1 MEQVYLFLE
10 ELYIFLDSYPWI
22 SIVFFAILQL
32 WAFIPTLRKLDK
44 FKRFFSSSENWNI
57 EEKECSHAI
66 LVENSSEDFT
76 ELVSEIN
83 EYLDKNE
90 GTTDFGIIKDKVE
103 NRLEALYEDATSK
116 VSFPTYLGLMGT
128 FFGVWIGLQSFKIG
142 VKKAGVSDEIVAALI
157 GGIIVSMVTSLI
169 GLVLMMWGNAKAGD
183 VLKKVDNDKNNF
195 FDFIQV
201 RLMPV
206 LGTSMVSALNKLH
219 RTINTFEPAFK
230 GIIGEFK
237 DAFSECTETLRGTF
251 GEKVQLLT
259 SAVETMGKNMSLINE
274 NVKLQEQLLRTMQ
287 QRETLKTLENFVAAA
302 DKFDAITTS
311 IAKLSEVKDNLA
323 DSSVKLVEAQT
334 KFIGQMSIPERV
346 FEKINAIL
354 NRIVTFEES
363 LNALGESISQTQL
376 LGNSQM
382 NLIQEQITAIQKKTD
397 LAVSYQELADDE
409 LKAVYEAQKKA
420 IKQLNE
426 KYCAAIDAHGDDFA
440 LAMNDFK
447 QAYEMIVKEC
457 MSAVEA
463 KRDEYIAEIKK
474 SLDLEAKNKHLAHLA
489 QMPELLALLSNIQ
502 SSVKVQPEVVSKIT
516 TVSSQIN
523 GIKSTLDSMEKKIG
537 TTRATSQNRQEGP
550 KEPVKKRRWPF
561 SMFSRMK

>member
-1 MEQVYLFLE
+1 MEQVYLFL
-10 ELYIFLDSYPWI
+10 DSNPWI
-22 SIVFFAILQL
+22 SILFFAALQL

-44 FKRFFSSSENWNI
+44 FKGFFSNSENWKV
-57 EEKECSHAI
+57 EEKESGYAI
-66 LVENSSEDFT
+66 HVENSSNDLT
-76 ELVSEIN
+76 ELVGEIN
-83 EYLDKNE
+83 EYLEKNE

-103 NRLEALYEDATSK
+103 NRLEALHEDATSK
-116 VSFPTYLGLMGT
+116 ISFPTYLGLMGT

-142 VKKAGVSDEIVAALI
+142 VDKAGVSDEIVSALI
-157 GGIIVSMVTSLI
+157 GGVIVSMVTSLI
-169 GLVLMMWGNAKAGD
+169 GLILMMWGNAKAGD
-183 VLKKVDNDKNNF
+183 VLKKVEGDKNKF

-230 GIIGEFK
+230 GVIGEFK

-259 SAVETMGKNMSLINE
+259 SAVETMGENMSLINE

-287 QRETLKTLENFVAAA
+287 QRETLKTLESFVAAA
-302 DKFDAITTS
+302 DKFDAVTTS
-311 IAKLSEVKDNLA
+311 IAKLSEVKEGLA

-334 KFIGQMSIPERV
+334 KFIGQMSVPERV

-382 NLIQEQITAIQKKTD
+382 NLIKEQITAIQKKTD

-426 KYCAAIDAHGDDFA
+426 KYCAAIDTHGDDFA

-447 QAYEMIVKEC
+447 QAYEKIVKEC
-457 MSAVEA
+457 MAAVEA
-463 KRDEYIAEIKK
+463 KRDEYIAEIRK
-474 SLDLEAKNKHLAHLA
+474 SLDLEAKNQHLA
-489 QMPELLALLSNIQ
+489 QLAKIPELLELLSNIQ
-502 SSVKVQPEVVSKIT
+502 TSVKVQPEVSSKIT
-516 TVSSQIN
+516 TVSHQID
-523 GIKSTLDSMEKKIG
+523 GVKSTLDSMEKKIG
-537 TTRATSQNRQEGP
+537 TSRTTSTNRSEQT
-550 KEPVKKRRWPF
+550 KEQPKKRRWPF
-561 SMFSRMK
+561 SMFSRKK

>member
-1 MEQVYLFLE
+1 MEQVYLFL
-10 ELYIFLDSYPWI
+10 DSNPWI
-22 SIVFFAILQL
+22 SILFFAALQLL

-44 FKRFFSSSENWNI
+44 FKGFFSNSENWKV
-57 EEKECSHAI
+57 EEKESGYAI
-66 LVENSSEDFT
+66 HVENSSEDLT
-76 ELVSEIN
+76 ELVGEIN
-83 EYLDKNE
+83 EYLEKNE

-103 NRLEALYEDATSK
+103 NRLEALHEDATSK
-116 VSFPTYLGLMGT
+116 ISFPTYLGLMGT

-142 VKKAGVSDEIVAALI
+142 VDKAGVSDEIVSALI
-157 GGIIVSMVTSLI
+157 GGVIVSMVTSLI

-183 VLKKVDNDKNNF
+183 VLKKVEGDKNKF

-230 GIIGEFK
+230 GVIGEFK

-287 QRETLKTLENFVAAA
+287 QRETLKTLESFVVAA
-302 DKFDAITTS
+302 DKFDAVTTS
-311 IAKLSEVKDNLA
+311 IAKLSEVKEDLA

-334 KFIGQMSIPERV
+334 KFIGQMSVPERV

-363 LNALGESISQTQL
+363 LNALGESIAQTQL

-426 KYCAAIDAHGDDFA
+426 KYCAAIDTHGDDFA

-447 QAYEMIVKEC
+447 QAYEKIVKEC
-457 MSAVEA
+457 MDAVEA
-463 KRDEYIAEIKK
+463 KRDEYIAEIRK
-474 SLDLEAKNKHLAHLA
+474 SLDLEAKNQHLA
-489 QMPELLALLSNIQ
+489 QLDKMPELLTILSNIQ
-502 SSVKVQPEVVSKIT
+502 TSAKVQPEVSSKIT
-516 TVSSQIN
+516 TVSHQID
-523 GIKSTLDSMEKKIG
+523 GVKSTLDSMEKKIG
-537 TTRATSQNRQEGP
+537 TTRSTSQNRPAGT
-550 KEPVKKRRWPF
+550 KEPTKKRRWPF
-561 SMFSRMK
+561 SMISRKK

>member
-1 MEQVYLFLE
+1 MEQVYLFL
-10 ELYIFLDSYPWI
+10 DSNPWI
-22 SIVFFAILQL
+22 SILFFAALQL

-44 FKRFFSSSENWNI
+44 FKGFFSNSEDWKV
-57 EEKECSHAI
+57 EEKESGYAI
-66 LVENSSEDFT
+66 HVENSSEDLT
-76 ELVSEIN
+76 ELVGEIN
-83 EYLDKNE
+83 EYLEKNE

-103 NRLEALYEDATSK
+103 NRLEALHEDATSK
-116 VSFPTYLGLMGT
+116 ISFPTYLGLMGT

-142 VKKAGVSDEIVAALI
+142 VDKAGVSDEIVSALI
-157 GGIIVSMVTSLI
+157 GGVIVSMVTSLI

-183 VLKKVDNDKNNF
+183 VLKKVEGDKNKF

-230 GIIGEFK
+230 GVIGEFK

-274 NVKLQEQLLRTMQ
+274 NVKMQEQLLKTMQ
-287 QRETLKTLENFVAAA
+287 QRETLKTLESFVVAA
-302 DKFDAITTS
+302 DKFDAVTTS
-311 IAKLSEVKDNLA
+311 IAKLSEVKEELA

-334 KFIGQMSIPERV
+334 KFIGQMSVPERV

-397 LAVSYQELADDE
+397 LAISYQELADDE
-409 LKAVYEAQKKA
+409 LKAVYETQKNA

-426 KYCAAIDAHGDDFA
+426 KYCAAIDTHGDDFA
-440 LAMNDFK
+440 LAMNEFK
-447 QAYEMIVKEC
+447 QAYEKIVKEC
-457 MSAVEA
+457 MDAVEA
-463 KRDEYIAEIKK
+463 KRDEYIAEIRK
-474 SLDLEAKNKHLAHLA
+474 SLDLEAKNQHLA
-489 QMPELLALLSNIQ
+489 QLAKMPELLALLSNIQ
-502 SSVKVQPEVVSKIT
+502 SSVKVQPEVSSKIT
-516 TVSSQIN
+516 TVSNQID
-523 GIKSTLDSMEKKIG
+523 GVKSTLDAMEKKIG
-537 TTRATSQNRQEGP
+537 TTRAASQSRPAEP
-550 KEPVKKRRWPF
+550 KDTTQKKPWLKRL
-561 SMFSRMK
+561 FSRKK

>member
-1 MEQVYLFLE
+1 MEQVYLFL
-10 ELYIFLDSYPWI
+10 DSNPWI
-22 SIVFFAILQL
+22 SILFFAALQL

-44 FKRFFSSSENWNI
+44 FKGFFSNSENWKV
-57 EEKECSHAI
+57 EEKESGYAI
-66 LVENSSEDFT
+66 HVENSSEDLT
-76 ELVSEIN
+76 ELVGEIN
-83 EYLDKNE
+83 EYLEKNE

-103 NRLEALYEDATSK
+103 NRLEALHEDATSK
-116 VSFPTYLGLMGT
+116 ISFPTYLGLMGT

-142 VKKAGVSDEIVAALI
+142 VDKAGVSDEIVSALI
-157 GGIIVSMVTSLI
+157 GGVIVSMVTSLI

-183 VLKKVDNDKNNF
+183 VLKKVEGDKNKF

-230 GIIGEFK
+230 GVIGEFK

-274 NVKLQEQLLRTMQ
+274 NVKIQEQLLKTMQ
-287 QRETLKTLENFVAAA
+287 QRETLKTLESFVVAA
-302 DKFDAITTS
+302 DKFDAVTTS
-311 IAKLSEVKDNLA
+311 IAKLAEVKEELA

-334 KFIGQMSIPERV
+334 KFIGQMSVPERV

-397 LAVSYQELADDE
+397 LAISYQELADDE
-409 LKAVYEAQKKA
+409 LKAVYETQKNA

-426 KYCAAIDAHGDDFA
+426 KYCAAIDTHGDDFA
-440 LAMNDFK
+440 LAMNEFK
-447 QAYEMIVKEC
+447 QAYEKIVKEC
-457 MSAVEA
+457 MDAVEA
-463 KRDEYIAEIKK
+463 KRDEYIAEIRK
-474 SLDLEAKNKHLAHLA
+474 SLDLEAKNQHLA
-489 QMPELLALLSNIQ
+489 QLAKMPELLALLSNIQ
-502 SSVKVQPEVVSKIT
+502 SSVKVQPEVSSKIT
-516 TVSSQIN
+516 TVSNQID
-523 GIKSTLDSMEKKIG
+523 GVKSTLDAMEKKIG
-537 TTRATSQNRQEGP
+537 TTRAASQSRPAEP
-550 KEPVKKRRWPF
+550 KDTTQKKPWLKRL
-561 SMFSRMK
+561 FSRKK

>member
-1 MEQVYLFLE
+1 MEQVYLFL
-10 ELYIFLDSYPWI
+10 DSNPWI
-22 SIVFFAILQL
+22 SILFFAALQL

-44 FKRFFSSSENWNI
+44 FKGFFSNSENWKV
-57 EEKECSHAI
+57 EEKESGYAI
-66 LVENSSEDFT
+66 HVENSSEDLT
-76 ELVSEIN
+76 ELVGEIN
-83 EYLDKNE
+83 EYLEKNE

-103 NRLEALYEDATSK
+103 NRLESLHEDATSK
-116 VSFPTYLGLMGT
+116 ISFPTYLGLMGT

-142 VKKAGVSDEIVAALI
+142 VDKAGVSDEIVSALI
-157 GGIIVSMVTSLI
+157 GGVIVSMVTSLI

-183 VLKKVDNDKNNF
+183 VLKKVEGDKNKF

-230 GIIGEFK
+230 GVIGEFK

-274 NVKLQEQLLRTMQ
+274 NVKMQEQLLKTMQ
-287 QRETLKTLENFVAAA
+287 QRETLKTLESFVVAA
-302 DKFDAITTS
+302 DKFDAVTTS
-311 IAKLSEVKDNLA
+311 IAKLSEVKEELA

-334 KFIGQMSIPERV
+334 KFIGQMSVPERV

-397 LAVSYQELADDE
+397 LAISYQELADDE
-409 LKAVYEAQKKA
+409 LKAVYETQKNA

-426 KYCAAIDAHGDDFA
+426 KYCAAIDTHGDDFA
-440 LAMNDFK
+440 LAMNEFK
-447 QAYEMIVKEC
+447 QAYEKIVKEC
-457 MSAVEA
+457 MDAVEA
-463 KRDEYIAEIKK
+463 KRDEYIAEIRK
-474 SLDLEAKNKHLAHLA
+474 SLDLEAKNQHLA
-489 QMPELLALLSNIQ
+489 QLAKMPELLALLSNIQ
-502 SSVKVQPEVVSKIT
+502 SSVKVQPEVSSKIT
-516 TVSSQIN
+516 TVSNQID
-523 GIKSTLDSMEKKIG
+523 GVKSTLDAMEKKIG
-537 TTRATSQNRQEGP
+537 TTRAASQSRPAEP
-550 KEPVKKRRWPF
+550 KDTTQKKPWLKRL
-561 SMFSRMK
+561 FSRKK

>member
-1 MEQVYLFLE
+1 MEQIYLFL
-10 ELYIFLDSYPWI
+10 DSNPWI

-44 FKRFFSSSENWNI
+44 FKGFFSNSENWKV
-57 EEKECSHAI
+57 EEKESGYAI
-66 LVENSSEDFT
+66 HVENSSDDLT
-76 ELVSEIN
+76 ELVGEIN
-83 EYLDKNE
+83 EYLEKNE

-103 NRLEALYEDATSK
+103 NRLEALHEDATSK
-116 VSFPTYLGLMGT
+116 ISFPTYLGLMGT

-142 VKKAGVSDEIVAALI
+142 VDKAGVSDEIVSALI
-157 GGIIVSMVTSLI
+157 GGVIVSMVTSLI

-183 VLKKVDNDKNNF
+183 VLKKVEGDKNKF

-230 GIIGEFK
+230 GVIGEFK

-302 DKFDAITTS
+302 DKFDAVTTS
-311 IAKLSEVKDNLA
+311 IAKLSEVKENLA

-334 KFIGQMSIPERV
+334 KFIGQMSVPERV

-354 NRIVTFEES
+354 NRIITFEES

-447 QAYEMIVKEC
+447 QAYEKIVKEC
-457 MSAVEA
+457 MDAVEA
-463 KRDEYIAEIKK
+463 KRDEYIAEIRR
-474 SLDLEAKNKHLAHLA
+474 SLDLEAKNQHLA
-489 QMPELLALLSNIQ
+489 QLAKIPELLELLSGIQ
-502 SSVKVQPEVVSKIT
+502 SSVKVQPEVSSKIT
-516 TVSSQIN
+516 TVSSQID
-523 GIKSTLDSMEKKIG
+523 GVKSTLDSMEKKIG
-537 TTRATSQNRQEGP
+537 TTRSASINKIDGP
-550 KEPVKKRRWPF
+550 KGQTKKRRWPF
-561 SMFSRMK
+561 SMFSRKK

>member
-1 MEQVYLFLE
+1 MEQVYLFL
-10 ELYIFLDSYPWI
+10 DSNPWI
-22 SIVFFAILQL
+22 SILFFAALQL

-44 FKRFFSSSENWNI
+44 FKGFFSNSENWKV
-57 EEKECSHAI
+57 EEKESSYAI
-66 LVENSSEDFT
+66 HVENSSEDLT
-76 ELVSEIN
+76 ELVGEIN
-83 EYLDKNE
+83 EYLEKNE

-103 NRLEALYEDATSK
+103 NRLEALHEDATSK
-116 VSFPTYLGLMGT
+116 ISFPTYLGLMGT

-142 VKKAGVSDEIVAALI
+142 VDKAGVSDEIVSALI
-157 GGIIVSMVTSLI
+157 GGVIVSMVTSLI

-183 VLKKVDNDKNNF
+183 VLKKVEGDKNKF

-230 GIIGEFK
+230 GVIGEFK

-274 NVKLQEQLLRTMQ
+274 NVKMQEQLLKTMQ
-287 QRETLKTLENFVAAA
+287 QRETLKTLESFVVAA
-302 DKFDAITTS
+302 DKFDAVTTS
-311 IAKLSEVKDNLA
+311 IAKLSEVKEELA

-334 KFIGQMSIPERV
+334 KFIGQMSVPERV

-397 LAVSYQELADDE
+397 LAISYQELADDE
-409 LKAVYEAQKKA
+409 LKAVYETQKNA

-426 KYCAAIDAHGDDFA
+426 KYCAAIDTHGDDFA
-440 LAMNDFK
+440 LAMNEFK
-447 QAYEMIVKEC
+447 QAYEKIVKEC
-457 MSAVEA
+457 MDAVEA
-463 KRDEYIAEIKK
+463 KRDEYIAEIRK
-474 SLDLEAKNKHLAHLA
+474 SLDLEAKNQHLA
-489 QMPELLALLSNIQ
+489 QLAKMPELLALLSNIQ
-502 SSVKVQPEVVSKIT
+502 SSVKVQPEVSSKIT
-516 TVSSQIN
+516 TVSNQID
-523 GIKSTLDSMEKKIG
+523 GVKSTLDAMEKKIG
-537 TTRATSQNRQEGP
+537 TTRAASQSRPAEP
-550 KEPVKKRRWPF
+550 KDTTQKKPWLKRL
-561 SMFSRMK
+561 FSRKK

>member
-1 MEQVYLFLE
+1 MEQVYLFL
-10 ELYIFLDSYPWI
+10 DSNPWI
-22 SIVFFAILQL
+22 SIVFFAALQL

-44 FKRFFSSSENWNI
+44 FKGFFSNSENWKV
-57 EEKECSHAI
+57 EEKESGYAI
-66 LVENSSEDFT
+66 HVENSSNDLT
-76 ELVSEIN
+76 ELVGEIN
-83 EYLDKNE
+83 EYLEKNE

-103 NRLEALYEDATSK
+103 NRLEALHEDATSK
-116 VSFPTYLGLMGT
+116 ISFPTYLGLMGT

-142 VKKAGVSDEIVAALI
+142 VDKAGVSDEIVSALI
-157 GGIIVSMVTSLI
+157 GGVIVSMVTSLI
-169 GLVLMMWGNAKAGD
+169 GLILMMWGNAKAGD
-183 VLKKVDNDKNNF
+183 VLKKVEGDKNKF

-230 GIIGEFK
+230 GVIGEFK

-259 SAVETMGKNMSLINE
+259 SAVETMGENMSLINE

-287 QRETLKTLENFVAAA
+287 QRETLKTLESFVAAA
-302 DKFDAITTS
+302 DKFDAVTTS
-311 IAKLSEVKDNLA
+311 IAKLSEVKEGLA

-334 KFIGQMSIPERV
+334 KFIGQMSVPERV

-382 NLIQEQITAIQKKTD
+382 NLIKEQITAIQKKTD

-426 KYCAAIDAHGDDFA
+426 KYCAAIDTHGDDFA

-447 QAYEMIVKEC
+447 QAYEKIVKEC
-457 MSAVEA
+457 MAAVEA
-463 KRDEYIAEIKK
+463 KRDEYIAEIRK
-474 SLDLEAKNKHLAHLA
+474 SLDLEAKNQHLA
-489 QMPELLALLSNIQ
+489 QLAKIPELLELLSNIQ
-502 SSVKVQPEVVSKIT
+502 TSVKVQPEVSSKIT
-516 TVSSQIN
+516 TVSHQID
-523 GIKSTLDSMEKKIG
+523 GVKSTLDSMEKKIG
-537 TTRATSQNRQEGP
+537 TSRTTSTNRSEQT
-550 KEPVKKRRWPF
+550 KEQPKKRRWPF
-561 SMFSRMK
+561 SMFSRKK

>member
-1 MEQVYLFLE
+1 MEKVYL
-10 ELYIFLDSYPWI
+10 FLDSYPWI
-22 SIVFFAILQL
+22 SIIFFAILQL

-44 FKRFFSSSENWNI
+44 FKGFFSNSENWNV
-57 EEKECSHAI
+57 EEKESGYAI
-66 LVENSSEDFT
+66 HVENSSEDLT
-76 ELVSEIN
+76 ELVGEIN
-83 EYLDKNE
+83 EYLEKNE

-103 NRLEALYEDATSK
+103 NRLEALHEDAVSK

-128 FFGVWIGLQSFKIG
+128 FFGVWIGLQGFKIG
-142 VKKAGVSDEIVAALI
+142 VDKAGVSDEIVSALI
-157 GGIIVSMVTSLI
+157 GGVIVSMVTSLI

-183 VLKKVDNDKNNF
+183 VLKKVEGDKNKF

-230 GIIGEFK
+230 GVIGEFK

-274 NVKLQEQLLRTMQ
+274 NVKMQEQLLKTMQ
-287 QRETLKTLENFVAAA
+287 QRETLKTLESFVVAA
-302 DKFDAITTS
+302 DKFDAVTTS
-311 IAKLSEVKDNLA
+311 IAKLSEVKEDLA

-334 KFIGQMSIPERV
+334 KFIGQMSVPERV

-397 LAVSYQELADDE
+397 LAISYQELADDE
-409 LKAVYEAQKKA
+409 LKAVYETQKNA

-426 KYCAAIDAHGDDFA
+426 KYCAAIDTHGDDFA
-440 LAMNDFK
+440 LAMNEFK
-447 QAYEMIVKEC
+447 QAYEKIVKEC
-457 MSAVEA
+457 MDAVEA
-463 KRDEYIAEIKK
+463 KRDEYIAEIRK
-474 SLDLEAKNKHLAHLA
+474 SLDLEAKNQHLA
-489 QMPELLALLSNIQ
+489 QLAKMPELLALLANIQ
-502 SSVKVQPEVVSKIT
+502 SSVKVQPEVSSKIS
-516 TVSSQIN
+516 TVSNQID
-523 GIKSTLDSMEKKIG
+523 GVKTTLDSMEKKIG
-537 TTRATSQNRQEGP
+537 TTRAASQSRSAETKDTPQ
-550 KEPVKKRRWPF
+550 KKPWFKRL
-561 SMFSRMK
+561 FSRKK

>member
-1 MEQVYLFLE
+1 MEQVYLFL
-10 ELYIFLDSYPWI
+10 DSNPWI
-22 SIVFFAILQL
+22 SIIFFAALQL
-32 WAFIPTLRKLDK
+32 WAFIPTLRKLNK
-44 FKRFFSSSENWNI
+44 FKDFFSNSENWNV
-57 EEKECSHAI
+57 EEKESGYAI
-66 LVENSSEDFT
+66 HVENSSEDLT
-76 ELVSEIN
+76 ELVGEIN
-83 EYLDKNE
+83 EYLEKNE

-103 NRLEALYEDATSK
+103 NRLEALHEDAVSK

-142 VKKAGVSDEIVAALI
+142 VDKAGVSDEIVSALI
-157 GGIIVSMVTSLI
+157 GGVIVSMVTSLI

-183 VLKKVDNDKNNF
+183 VLKKVEGDKNKF

-230 GIIGEFK
+230 GVIGEFK

-274 NVKLQEQLLRTMQ
+274 NVKMQEQLLKTMQ
-287 QRETLKTLENFVAAA
+287 QRETLKTLESFVVAA
-302 DKFDAITTS
+302 DKFDAVTTS
-311 IAKLSEVKDNLA
+311 IAKLAEVKEELA

-334 KFIGQMSIPERV
+334 KFIGQMSVPERV

-397 LAVSYQELADDE
+397 LAISYQELADDE
-409 LKAVYEAQKKA
+409 LKAVYETQKNA

-426 KYCAAIDAHGDDFA
+426 KYCAAIDTHGDDFA
-440 LAMNDFK
+440 LAMNEFK
-447 QAYEMIVKEC
+447 QAYEKIVKEC
-457 MSAVEA
+457 MDAVEA
-463 KRDEYIAEIKK
+463 KRDEYIAEIRK
-474 SLDLEAKNKHLAHLA
+474 SLDLEAKNQHLA
-489 QMPELLALLSNIQ
+489 QLAKMPELLALLSNIQ
-502 SSVKVQPEVVSKIT
+502 SSVKVQPEVSSKIT
-516 TVSSQIN
+516 TVSNQID
-523 GIKSTLDSMEKKIG
+523 GVKSTLDAMEKKIG
-537 TTRATSQNRQEGP
+537 TTRAASQSRPAEP
-550 KEPVKKRRWPF
+550 KDTTQKKPWLKRL
-561 SMFSRMK
+561 FSRKK

>member
-1 MEQVYLFLE
+1 MEKVYL
-10 ELYIFLDSYPWI
+10 FLDSYPWI
-22 SIVFFAILQL
+22 SIIFFAILQL

-44 FKRFFSSSENWNI
+44 FKSFFSDSENWNV
-57 EEKECSHAI
+57 EEKENSYAI
-66 LVENSSEDFT
+66 HVESSSEDLT

-103 NRLEALYEDATSK
+103 NRLEALHEDATSK
-116 VSFPTYLGLMGT
+116 ISFPTYLGLMGT

-142 VKKAGVSDEIVAALI
+142 VDKAGVSDEIVSALI
-157 GGIIVSMVTSLI
+157 GGVIVSMVTSLF

-183 VLKKVDNDKNNF
+183 VLKKVESDKNKF

-201 RLMPV
+201 KLMPV

-230 GIIGEFK
+230 GVIGEFK
-237 DAFSECTETLRGTF
+237 GAFSECTETLRGSF

-274 NVKLQEQLLRTMQ
+274 NVKLQEQLLKTMQ
-287 QRETLKTLENFVAAA
+287 QRETLKTLENFVIAA
-302 DKFDAITTS
+302 DKFDAVTTS
-311 IAKLSEVKDNLA
+311 IAKLSEVKEDLA

-334 KFIGQMSIPERV
+334 KFIGQMSVPERV

-409 LKAVYEAQKKA
+409 LKAVYETQKNA

-426 KYCAAIDAHGDDFA
+426 KYCAAIDTHGDDFA

-447 QAYEMIVKEC
+447 QAYEKIVKEC
-457 MSAVEA
+457 MDAVEA
-463 KRDEYIAEIKK
+463 KRDEYIAEIRK
-474 SLDLEAKNKHLAHLA
+474 SLDLEARNQHLA
-489 QMPELLALLSNIQ
+489 QLAKMPELLALLSNIQ
-502 SSVKVQPEVVSKIT
+502 SSVKVQPEVSSKIT
-516 TVSSQIN
+516 TVSNQID
-523 GIKSTLDSMEKKIG
+523 GVKTTLDSMEKKIG
-537 TTRATSQNRQEGP
+537 TTRAASQSRSAETKDTPQ
-550 KEPVKKRRWPF
+550 KKPWFKRL
-561 SMFSRMK
+561 FSRKK

>member
-1 MEQVYLFLE
+1 
-10 ELYIFLDSYPWI
+10 
-22 SIVFFAILQL
+22 
-32 WAFIPTLRKLDK
+32 
-44 FKRFFSSSENWNI
+44 
-57 EEKECSHAI
+57 
-66 LVENSSEDFT
+66 
-76 ELVSEIN
+76 
-83 EYLDKNE
+83 
-90 GTTDFGIIKDKVE
+90 
-103 NRLEALYEDATSK
+103 
-116 VSFPTYLGLMGT
+116 
-128 FFGVWIGLQSFKIG
+128 
-142 VKKAGVSDEIVAALI
+142 
-157 GGIIVSMVTSLI
+157 MVTSLV

-183 VLKKVDNDKNNF
+183 VLKIVENDKNKF

-230 GIIGEFK
+230 GVIGEFK

-287 QRETLKTLENFVAAA
+287 QRETLKTLESFVVAA
-302 DKFDAITTS
+302 DKFDAVTTS
-311 IAKLSEVKDNLA
+311 IAKLSEVKEDIE
-323 DSSVKLVEAQT
+323 DSSAKLVEAQT
-334 KFIGQMSIPERV
+334 KFIAQMSVPERV

-363 LNALGESISQTQL
+363 LNALGESISKTQL

-382 NLIQEQITAIQKKTD
+382 NLIMEQITAIQKKTD

-426 KYCAAIDAHGDDFA
+426 KYCAAIDAHGNDFV

-447 QAYEMIVKEC
+447 QVYETIVKEC

-463 KRDEYIAEIKK
+463 KRDEYIAEIRK
-474 SLDLEAKNKHLAHLA
+474 SLDLEDKNQHLA
-489 QMPELLALLSNIQ
+489 QLAKIPELLALLSSIQ
-502 SSVKVQPEVVSKIT
+502 SSVKVQPDVASKIT
-516 TVSSQIN
+516 TVSSQIE
-523 GIKSTLDSMEKKIG
+523 GVKSTLDSMEKKIG
-537 TTRATSQNRQEGP
+537 TTRTVLQDRQERP

-561 SMFSRMK
+561 SMFSRKK

>member
-1 MEQVYLFLE
+1 MEQVYLFL
-10 ELYIFLDSYPWI
+10 DSNPWI
-22 SIVFFAILQL
+22 SILFFAALQL

-44 FKRFFSSSENWNI
+44 FKGFFSNSENWNV
-57 EEKECSHAI
+57 EEKESGYAI
-66 LVENSSEDFT
+66 HIENSSEDLT
-76 ELVSEIN
+76 ELVGEIN
-83 EYLDKNE
+83 EYLEKNE

-103 NRLEALYEDATSK
+103 NRLEALHEDATSK
-116 VSFPTYLGLMGT
+116 ISFPTYLGLMGT

-142 VKKAGVSDEIVAALI
+142 VDKAGVSDEIVSALI
-157 GGIIVSMVTSLI
+157 GGVIVSMVTSLI

-183 VLKKVDNDKNNF
+183 VLKKVEGDKNKF

-230 GIIGEFK
+230 GVIGEFK

-274 NVKLQEQLLRTMQ
+274 NVKMQEQLLKTMQ
-287 QRETLKTLENFVAAA
+287 QRETLKTLESFVVAA
-302 DKFDAITTS
+302 DKFDAVTTS
-311 IAKLSEVKDNLA
+311 IAKLSEVKEELA

-334 KFIGQMSIPERV
+334 KFIGQMSVPERV

-397 LAVSYQELADDE
+397 LAISYQELADDE
-409 LKAVYEAQKKA
+409 LKAVYETQKNA

-426 KYCAAIDAHGDDFA
+426 KYCAAIDTHGDDFA
-440 LAMNDFK
+440 LAMNEFK
-447 QAYEMIVKEC
+447 QAYEKIVKEC
-457 MSAVEA
+457 MDAVEA
-463 KRDEYIAEIKK
+463 KRDEYIAEIRK
-474 SLDLEAKNKHLAHLA
+474 SLDLEAKNQHLA
-489 QMPELLALLSNIQ
+489 QLAKMPELLALLSNIQ
-502 SSVKVQPEVVSKIT
+502 SSVKVQPEVSSKIT
-516 TVSSQIN
+516 TVSNQID
-523 GIKSTLDSMEKKIG
+523 GVKSTLDAMEKKIG
-537 TTRATSQNRQEGP
+537 TTRAASQSRPAEP
-550 KEPVKKRRWPF
+550 KDTTQKKPWLKRL
-561 SMFSRMK
+561 FSRKK

>member
-1 MEQVYLFLE
+1 MEQVYLFL
-10 ELYIFLDSYPWI
+10 DSNPWI
-22 SIVFFAILQL
+22 SIIFFAALQL

-44 FKRFFSSSENWNI
+44 FKGFFSNSENWNV
-57 EEKECSHAI
+57 EEKESGYAI
-66 LVENSSEDFT
+66 HVENSSEDLT
-76 ELVSEIN
+76 ELVGEIN
-83 EYLDKNE
+83 EYLEKNE

-103 NRLEALYEDATSK
+103 NRLEALHEDAVSK

-142 VKKAGVSDEIVAALI
+142 VGKAGVSDEIVSALI
-157 GGIIVSMVTSLI
+157 GGVIVSMVTSLI

-183 VLKKVDNDKNNF
+183 VLKKVEGDKNKF

-230 GIIGEFK
+230 GVIGEFK

-274 NVKLQEQLLRTMQ
+274 NVKMQEQLLKTMQ
-287 QRETLKTLENFVAAA
+287 QRETLKTLESFVVAA
-302 DKFDAITTS
+302 DKFDAVTTS
-311 IAKLSEVKDNLA
+311 IAKLSEVKEELA

-334 KFIGQMSIPERV
+334 KFIGQMSVPERV

-397 LAVSYQELADDE
+397 LAISYQELADDE
-409 LKAVYEAQKKA
+409 LKAVYETQKNA

-426 KYCAAIDAHGDDFA
+426 KYCAAIDTHGDDFA
-440 LAMNDFK
+440 LAMNEFK
-447 QAYEMIVKEC
+447 QAYEKIVKEC
-457 MSAVEA
+457 MDAVEA
-463 KRDEYIAEIKK
+463 KRDEYIAEIRK
-474 SLDLEAKNKHLAHLA
+474 SLDLEAKNQHLA
-489 QMPELLALLSNIQ
+489 QLAKMPELLALLSNIQ
-502 SSVKVQPEVVSKIT
+502 SSVKVQPEVSSKIT
-516 TVSSQIN
+516 TVSNQID
-523 GIKSTLDSMEKKIG
+523 GVKSTLDAMEKKIG
-537 TTRATSQNRQEGP
+537 TTRAASQSRPAEP
-550 KEPVKKRRWPF
+550 KDTTQKKPWLKRL
-561 SMFSRMK
+561 FSRKK

>member
-1 MEQVYLFLE
+1 MEQVYLFL
-10 ELYIFLDSYPWI
+10 DSNPWI
-22 SIVFFAILQL
+22 SILFFAALQL

-44 FKRFFSSSENWNI
+44 FKGFFSNSENWKV
-57 EEKECSHAI
+57 EEKESGYAI
-66 LVENSSEDFT
+66 HVENSSEDLT
-76 ELVSEIN
+76 ELVGEIN
-83 EYLDKNE
+83 EYLEKNE

-103 NRLEALYEDATSK
+103 NRLEALHEDATSK
-116 VSFPTYLGLMGT
+116 ISFPTYLGLMGT

-142 VKKAGVSDEIVAALI
+142 VDKAGVSDEIVSALI
-157 GGIIVSMVTSLI
+157 GGVIVSMVTSLI

-183 VLKKVDNDKNNF
+183 VLKKVEGDKNQF

-230 GIIGEFK
+230 GVIGEFK

-274 NVKLQEQLLRTMQ
+274 NVKMQEQLLKTMQ
-287 QRETLKTLENFVAAA
+287 QRETLKTLESFVVAA
-302 DKFDAITTS
+302 DKFDAVTTS
-311 IAKLSEVKDNLA
+311 IAKLSEVKEELA

-334 KFIGQMSIPERV
+334 KFIGQMSVPERV

-397 LAVSYQELADDE
+397 LAISYQELADDE
-409 LKAVYEAQKKA
+409 LKAVYETQKNA

-426 KYCAAIDAHGDDFA
+426 KYCAAIDTHGDDFA
-440 LAMNDFK
+440 LAMNEFK
-447 QAYEMIVKEC
+447 QAYEKIVKEC
-457 MSAVEA
+457 MDAVEA
-463 KRDEYIAEIKK
+463 KRDEYIAEIRK
-474 SLDLEAKNKHLAHLA
+474 SLDLEAKNQHLA
-489 QMPELLALLSNIQ
+489 QLAKMPELLALLSNIQ
-502 SSVKVQPEVVSKIT
+502 SSVKVQPEVSSKIT
-516 TVSSQIN
+516 TVSNQID
-523 GIKSTLDSMEKKIG
+523 GVKSTLDAMEKKIG
-537 TTRATSQNRQEGP
+537 TTRAASQSRPAEP
-550 KEPVKKRRWPF
+550 KDTTQKKPWLKRL
-561 SMFSRMK
+561 FSRKK

>member
-1 MEQVYLFLE
+1 V
-10 ELYIFLDSYPWI
+10 
-22 SIVFFAILQL
+22 
-32 WAFIPTLRKLDK
+32 
-44 FKRFFSSSENWNI
+44 
-57 EEKECSHAI
+57 
-66 LVENSSEDFT
+66 
-76 ELVSEIN
+76 
-83 EYLDKNE
+83 
-90 GTTDFGIIKDKVE
+90 
-103 NRLEALYEDATSK
+103 SK

-142 VKKAGVSDEIVAALI
+142 VDKAGVSDEIVSALI
-157 GGIIVSMVTSLI
+157 GGVIVSMVTSLI

-183 VLKKVDNDKNNF
+183 VLKKVEGDKNKF

-230 GIIGEFK
+230 GVIGEFK

-274 NVKLQEQLLRTMQ
+274 NVKMQEQLLKTMQ
-287 QRETLKTLENFVAAA
+287 QRETLKTLESFVVAA
-302 DKFDAITTS
+302 DKFDAVTTS
-311 IAKLSEVKDNLA
+311 IAKLSEVKEDLA
-323 DSSVKLVEAQT
+323 DSSVKLVEAHT
-334 KFIGQMSIPERV
+334 KFIGQMSVPERV

-397 LAVSYQELADDE
+397 LAISYQELADDE
-409 LKAVYEAQKKA
+409 LKAVYETQKNA

-426 KYCAAIDAHGDDFA
+426 KYCAAIDTHGDDFA
-440 LAMNDFK
+440 LAMNEFK
-447 QAYEMIVKEC
+447 QAYEKIVKEC
-457 MSAVEA
+457 MDAVEA
-463 KRDEYIAEIKK
+463 KRDEYIAEIRK
-474 SLDLEAKNKHLAHLA
+474 SLDLEAKNQHLA
-489 QMPELLALLSNIQ
+489 QLAKMPELLALLSNIQ
-502 SSVKVQPEVVSKIT
+502 SSVKVQPEVSSKIT
-516 TVSSQIN
+516 TVSNQID
-523 GIKSTLDSMEKKIG
+523 GVKSTLDAMEKKIG
-537 TTRATSQNRQEGP
+537 TTRAASQSRPAEP
-550 KEPVKKRRWPF
+550 KDTTQKKPWLKRL
-561 SMFSRMK
+561 FSRKK

>member
-1 MEQVYLFLE
+1 MEQIYLFL
-10 ELYIFLDSYPWI
+10 DSNPWI

-44 FKRFFSSSENWNI
+44 FKGFFSNSENWKV
-57 EEKECSHAI
+57 EEKESGYAI
-66 LVENSSEDFT
+66 HVENSSDDLT
-76 ELVSEIN
+76 ELVGEIN
-83 EYLDKNE
+83 EYLEKNE

-103 NRLEALYEDATSK
+103 NRLEALHEDATSK
-116 VSFPTYLGLMGT
+116 ISFPTYLGLMGT

-142 VKKAGVSDEIVAALI
+142 VDKAGVSDEIVSALI
-157 GGIIVSMVTSLI
+157 GGVIVSMVTSLI
-169 GLVLMMWGNAKAGD
+169 GLVLMMWGNDKAGD
-183 VLKKVDNDKNNF
+183 VLKKVEGDKNKF
-195 FDFIQV
+195 FDFVQV

-230 GIIGEFK
+230 GVIGEFK

-251 GEKVQLLT
+251 GEKVHLLT

-302 DKFDAITTS
+302 DKFDAVTTS
-311 IAKLSEVKDNLA
+311 IAKLSEVKENLA

-334 KFIGQMSIPERV
+334 KFIGQMSVPERV

-447 QAYEMIVKEC
+447 QAYVKIVKEC

-463 KRDEYIAEIKK
+463 KRDEYIAEIRK
-474 SLDLEAKNKHLAHLA
+474 SLDLEAKNQHLA
-489 QMPELLALLSNIQ
+489 QLAKMPELLALLSNIQ
-502 SSVKVQPEVVSKIT
+502 SSVKVQPEVSSKIT
-516 TVSSQIN
+516 TVSHQID
-523 GIKSTLDSMEKKIG
+523 GVKSTLDSMEKKIG
-537 TTRATSQNRQEGP
+537 TTRSTSQNRQEGI
-550 KEPVKKRRWPF
+550 KEPTKKRRWPF
-561 SMFSRMK
+561 SMFSRKK

>member
-1 MEQVYLFLE
+1 MEQIFF
-10 ELYIFLDSYPWI
+10 FLDSNPLI
-22 SIVFFAILQL
+22 FIVFFAILQL
-32 WAFIPTLRKLDK
+32 WAFIPTLRKLNK
-44 FKRFFSSSENWNI
+44 FKNFFSDSENWNV
-57 EEKECSHAI
+57 EEKESGYAI
-66 LVENSSEDFT
+66 HIENSSKDLT
-76 ELVSEIN
+76 ELVGEIN

-103 NRLEALYEDATSK
+103 NRLEALHEDATSK
-116 VSFPTYLGLMGT
+116 ISFPTYLGLMGT

-142 VKKAGVSDEIVAALI
+142 VDKAGVSDEIVSALI
-157 GGIIVSMVTSLI
+157 GGVIVSMVTSLV
-169 GLVLMMWGNAKAGD
+169 GLVLMMLGNAKAGN
-183 VLKKVDNDKNNF
+183 VLKKVESDKNKF

-230 GIIGEFK
+230 GVIGEFK

-251 GEKVQLLT
+251 GEKVQFLVT
-259 SAVETMGKNMSLINE
+259 AVETMGKNMSLINE
-274 NVKLQEQLLRTMQ
+274 NVKMQELLLRTIQ
-287 QRETLKTLENFVAAA
+287 QRETLKTLESFVVAA
-302 DKFDAITTS
+302 DKFDAVTTS
-311 IAKLSEVKDNLA
+311 IAKLSEVKEDLA

-346 FEKINAIL
+346 FEKINTIL

-409 LKAVYEAQKKA
+409 LKAIYESQKNA

-426 KYCAAIDAHGDDFA
+426 KYCAALDTHGDDFA

-447 QAYEMIVKEC
+447 QAYEKIVKEC
-457 MSAVEA
+457 MDAVEA
-463 KRDEYIAEIKK
+463 KRDEYIAEIRK
-474 SLDLEAKNKHLAHLA
+474 SLDLEAKNQHLA
-489 QMPELLALLSNIQ
+489 QLAKIPELLELLSSIQ
-502 SSVKVQPEVVSKIT
+502 SSVKVQPEVSSKIT

-523 GIKSTLDSMEKKIG
+523 GVKSTLDSMEKKIG
-537 TTRATSQNRQEGP
+537 TPRAASQSRPAEP
-550 KEPVKKRRWPF
+550 KDTTQKKPWLQRL
-561 SMFSRMK
+561 FSRKK

>member
-1 MEQVYLFLE
+1 MEQVYLFL
-10 ELYIFLDSYPWI
+10 DSNPWI
-22 SIVFFAILQL
+22 SIIFFAALQL
-32 WAFIPTLRKLDK
+32 WAFIPTLRKLNK
-44 FKRFFSSSENWNI
+44 FKDFFSNSENWNV
-57 EEKECSHAI
+57 EEKESGYAI
-66 LVENSSEDFT
+66 HVENSSEDLT
-76 ELVSEIN
+76 ELVGEIN
-83 EYLDKNE
+83 EYLEKNE

-103 NRLEALYEDATSK
+103 NRLEALHEDAVSK

-142 VKKAGVSDEIVAALI
+142 VDKAGVSDEIVSALI
-157 GGIIVSMVTSLI
+157 GGVIVSMVTSLI

-183 VLKKVDNDKNNF
+183 VLKKVEGDKNKF

-230 GIIGEFK
+230 GVIGEFK

-274 NVKLQEQLLRTMQ
+274 NVKMQEQLLKTMQ
-287 QRETLKTLENFVAAA
+287 QRETLKTLESFVVAA
-302 DKFDAITTS
+302 DKFDAVTTS
-311 IAKLSEVKDNLA
+311 IAKLSEVKEDLA

-334 KFIGQMSIPERV
+334 KFISQMSVPERV

-409 LKAVYEAQKKA
+409 LKAVYETQKNA

-426 KYCAAIDAHGDDFA
+426 KYCAAIDTHGDDFA
-440 LAMNDFK
+440 LAMNEFK
-447 QAYEMIVKEC
+447 QAYEKIVKEC
-457 MSAVEA
+457 MDAVEA
-463 KRDEYIAEIKK
+463 KRDEYIAEIRK
-474 SLDLEAKNKHLAHLA
+474 SLDLEAKNQHLA
-489 QMPELLALLSNIQ
+489 QLAKMPELLALLSNIQ
-502 SSVKVQPEVVSKIT
+502 SSVKVQPEVSSKIT
-516 TVSSQIN
+516 TVSNQID
-523 GIKSTLDSMEKKIG
+523 GVKSTLDAMEKKIG
-537 TTRATSQNRQEGP
+537 TTRAASQSRPAEP
-550 KEPVKKRRWPF
+550 KDTTQKKPWLKRL
-561 SMFSRMK
+561 FSRKK

>member
-1 MEQVYLFLE
+1 MEQVYLFL
-10 ELYIFLDSYPWI
+10 DSNPWI
-22 SIVFFAILQL
+22 SILFFAALQL

-44 FKRFFSSSENWNI
+44 FKGFFSNSENWNV
-57 EEKECSHAI
+57 EEKESGYAI
-66 LVENSSEDFT
+66 HVENSSEDLT
-76 ELVSEIN
+76 ELVGEIN
-83 EYLDKNE
+83 EYLEKNE

-103 NRLEALYEDATSK
+103 NRLEALHEDAVSK

-142 VKKAGVSDEIVAALI
+142 VDKAGVSDEIVSALI
-157 GGIIVSMVTSLI
+157 GGVIVSMVTSLI

-183 VLKKVDNDKNNF
+183 VLKKVEGDKNKF

-230 GIIGEFK
+230 GVIGEFK

-274 NVKLQEQLLRTMQ
+274 NVKMQEQLLKTMQ
-287 QRETLKTLENFVAAA
+287 QRETLKTLESFVVAA
-302 DKFDAITTS
+302 DKFDAVTTS
-311 IAKLSEVKDNLA
+311 IAKLSEVKEDLA

-334 KFIGQMSIPERV
+334 KFIGQMSVPERV

-397 LAVSYQELADDE
+397 LAISYQELADDE
-409 LKAVYEAQKKA
+409 LKAVYETQKNA

-426 KYCAAIDAHGDDFA
+426 KYCAAIDTHGDDFA
-440 LAMNDFK
+440 LAMNEFK
-447 QAYEMIVKEC
+447 QAYEKIVKEC
-457 MSAVEA
+457 MDAVEA
-463 KRDEYIAEIKK
+463 KRDEYIAEIRK
-474 SLDLEAKNKHLAHLA
+474 SLDLEAKNQHLA
-489 QMPELLALLSNIQ
+489 QLAKMPELLALLSNIQ
-502 SSVKVQPEVVSKIT
+502 SSVKVQPEVSSKIT
-516 TVSSQIN
+516 TVSNQID
-523 GIKSTLDSMEKKIG
+523 GVKSTLDAMEKKIG
-537 TTRATSQNRQEGP
+537 TTRAASQSRPAEP
-550 KEPVKKRRWPF
+550 KDTTQKKPWLKRL
-561 SMFSRMK
+561 FSRKK

>member
-1 MEQVYLFLE
+1 MEQIYLFL
-10 ELYIFLDSYPWI
+10 DSNPLI
-22 SIVFFAILQL
+22 SIAFFAILQL
-32 WAFIPTLRKLDK
+32 WAFIPTLRKLNK
-44 FKRFFSSSENWNI
+44 FKDFFSDSENWNV
-57 EEKECSHAI
+57 EEKESGYAI
-66 LVENSSEDFT
+66 HIENSSEDFT
-76 ELVSEIN
+76 ELVGEIN

-103 NRLEALYEDATSK
+103 NRFEALHEDATSK
-116 VSFPTYLGLMGT
+116 ISFPTYLGLMGT

-142 VKKAGVSDEIVAALI
+142 VDKAGVSDEIVSALI
-157 GGIIVSMVTSLI
+157 GGVIVSMVTSLV

-183 VLKKVDNDKNNF
+183 VLKKVESDKNKF

-230 GIIGEFK
+230 GVIGEFK

-251 GEKVQLLT
+251 GEKVQILT
-259 SAVETMGKNMSLINE
+259 SAVETMGQNMSLINE
-274 NVKLQEQLLRTMQ
+274 NVRMQEQLLRTMQ
-287 QRETLKTLENFVAAA
+287 QKETLKTLESFVVAA
-302 DKFDAITTS
+302 DKFDAVTTS
-311 IAKLSEVKDNLA
+311 IAKLSEIKEDLA

-334 KFIGQMSIPERV
+334 KFIGQMSVPERV

-409 LKAVYEAQKKA
+409 LKAIYESQKNA

-426 KYCAAIDAHGDDFA
+426 KYCAAIDTHGDDFA

-447 QAYEMIVKEC
+447 QAYEKIVKEC
-457 MSAVEA
+457 MDAVEA
-463 KRDEYIAEIKK
+463 KRDEYIAEIRR
-474 SLDLEAKNKHLAHLA
+474 SLDLEAKNQHLA
-489 QMPELLALLSNIQ
+489 QLAKIPELLELLSGIQ
-502 SSVKVQPEVVSKIT
+502 SSVKVQPEVSSKIT
-516 TVSSQIN
+516 TVSSQID
-523 GIKSTLDSMEKKIG
+523 GVKSTLDSMEKKIG
-537 TTRATSQNRQEGP
+537 TTRSASINKIDGP
-550 KEPVKKRRWPF
+550 KGQTKKRRWPF
-561 SMFSRMK
+561 SMFSRKK

>member
-1 MEQVYLFLE
+1 MEKVYL
-10 ELYIFLDSYPWI
+10 FLDSYPWI
-22 SIVFFAILQL
+22 SIIFFAILQL

-44 FKRFFSSSENWNI
+44 FKGFFSNSENWNV
-57 EEKECSHAI
+57 EEKESGYAI
-66 LVENSSEDFT
+66 HVENSSEDLT
-76 ELVSEIN
+76 ELVGEIN
-83 EYLDKNE
+83 EYLEKNE

-103 NRLEALYEDATSK
+103 NRLEALHEDAVSK

-142 VKKAGVSDEIVAALI
+142 VDKAGVSDEIVSALI
-157 GGIIVSMVTSLI
+157 GGVIVSMVTSLI

-183 VLKKVDNDKNNF
+183 VLKKVEGDKNKF

-230 GIIGEFK
+230 GVIGEFK

-274 NVKLQEQLLRTMQ
+274 NVKMQEQLLKTMQ
-287 QRETLKTLENFVAAA
+287 QRETLKTLESFVVAA
-302 DKFDAITTS
+302 DKFDAVTTS
-311 IAKLSEVKDNLA
+311 IAKLSEVKEELA

-334 KFIGQMSIPERV
+334 KFIGQMSVPERV

-397 LAVSYQELADDE
+397 LAISYQELADDE
-409 LKAVYEAQKKA
+409 LKAVYETQKNA
-420 IKQLNE
+420 IKQLNV
-426 KYCAAIDAHGDDFA
+426 KYCAAIDTHGDDFA
-440 LAMNDFK
+440 LAMNEFK
-447 QAYEMIVKEC
+447 QAYEKIVKEC
-457 MSAVEA
+457 MDAVEA
-463 KRDEYIAEIKK
+463 KRDEYIAEIRK
-474 SLDLEAKNKHLAHLA
+474 SLDLEAKNQHLA
-489 QMPELLALLSNIQ
+489 QLAKMPELLALLSNIQ
-502 SSVKVQPEVVSKIT
+502 SSVKVQPEVSSKIT
-516 TVSSQIN
+516 TVSNQID
-523 GIKSTLDSMEKKIG
+523 GVKSTLDAMEKKIG
-537 TTRATSQNRQEGP
+537 TTRAASQSRPAEP
-550 KEPVKKRRWPF
+550 KDTTQKKPWLKRL
-561 SMFSRMK
+561 FSRKK

>member
-1 MEQVYLFLE
+1 MEQVYLFL
-10 ELYIFLDSYPWI
+10 DSNPWI
-22 SIVFFAILQL
+22 SILFFAALQL

-44 FKRFFSSSENWNI
+44 FKGFFSNSENWKV
-57 EEKECSHAI
+57 EEKESGYAI
-66 LVENSSEDFT
+66 YVENSSEDLT
-76 ELVSEIN
+76 ELVGEIN
-83 EYLDKNE
+83 EYLEKNE

-103 NRLEALYEDATSK
+103 NRLEALHEDATSK
-116 VSFPTYLGLMGT
+116 ISFPTYLGLMGT

-142 VKKAGVSDEIVAALI
+142 VDKAGVSDEIVSALI
-157 GGIIVSMVTSLI
+157 GGVIVSMVTSLI

-183 VLKKVDNDKNNF
+183 VLKKVEGDKNKF

-230 GIIGEFK
+230 GVIGEFK

-274 NVKLQEQLLRTMQ
+274 NVKMQEQLLKTMQ
-287 QRETLKTLENFVAAA
+287 QRETLKTLESFVVAA
-302 DKFDAITTS
+302 DKFDAVTTS
-311 IAKLSEVKDNLA
+311 IAKLSEVKEELA

-334 KFIGQMSIPERV
+334 KFIGQMSVPERV

-397 LAVSYQELADDE
+397 LAISYQELADDE
-409 LKAVYEAQKKA
+409 LKAVYETQKNA

-426 KYCAAIDAHGDDFA
+426 KYCAAIDTHGDDFA
-440 LAMNDFK
+440 LAMNEFK
-447 QAYEMIVKEC
+447 QAYEKIVKEC
-457 MSAVEA
+457 MDAVEA
-463 KRDEYIAEIKK
+463 KRDEYIAEIRK
-474 SLDLEAKNKHLAHLA
+474 SLDLEAKNQHLA
-489 QMPELLALLSNIQ
+489 QLAKMPELLALLSNIQ
-502 SSVKVQPEVVSKIT
+502 SSVKVQPEVSSKIT
-516 TVSSQIN
+516 TVSNQID
-523 GIKSTLDSMEKKIG
+523 GVKSTLDAMEKKIG
-537 TTRATSQNRQEGP
+537 TTRAASQSRPAEP
-550 KEPVKKRRWPF
+550 KDTTQKKPWLKRL
-561 SMFSRMK
+561 FSRKK

>member
-1 MEQVYLFLE
+1 MEQVYLFL
-10 ELYIFLDSYPWI
+10 DSNPWI
-22 SIVFFAILQL
+22 SIIFFAALQL

-44 FKRFFSSSENWNI
+44 FKGFFSNSENWNV
-57 EEKECSHAI
+57 EEKESGYAI
-66 LVENSSEDFT
+66 HVENSSEDLT
-76 ELVSEIN
+76 ELVGEIN
-83 EYLDKNE
+83 EYLEKNE

-103 NRLEALYEDATSK
+103 NRLEALHEDAVSK

-142 VKKAGVSDEIVAALI
+142 VDKAGVSDEIVSALI
-157 GGIIVSMVTSLI
+157 GGVIVSMVTSLI

-183 VLKKVDNDKNNF
+183 VLKKVEGDKNKF

-230 GIIGEFK
+230 GVIGEFK

-274 NVKLQEQLLRTMQ
+274 NVKMQEQLLKTMQ
-287 QRETLKTLENFVAAA
+287 QRETLKTLESFVVAA
-302 DKFDAITTS
+302 DKFDAVTTS
-311 IAKLSEVKDNLA
+311 IAKLSEVKEDLA

-334 KFIGQMSIPERV
+334 KFISQMSVPERV

-409 LKAVYEAQKKA
+409 LKAVYETQKNA

-426 KYCAAIDAHGDDFA
+426 KYCAAIDTHGDDFA
-440 LAMNDFK
+440 LAMNEFK
-447 QAYEMIVKEC
+447 QAYEKIVKEC
-457 MSAVEA
+457 MDAVEA
-463 KRDEYIAEIKK
+463 KRDEYIAEIRK
-474 SLDLEAKNKHLAHLA
+474 SLDLEAKNQHLA
-489 QMPELLALLSNIQ
+489 QLAKMPELLALLSNIQ
-502 SSVKVQPEVVSKIT
+502 SSVKVQPEVSSKIT
-516 TVSSQIN
+516 TVSNQID
-523 GIKSTLDSMEKKIG
+523 GVKSTLDAMEKKIG
-537 TTRATSQNRQEGP
+537 TTRAASQSRPAEP
-550 KEPVKKRRWPF
+550 KDTTQKKPWLKRL
-561 SMFSRMK
+561 FSRKK

>member
-1 MEQVYLFLE
+1 MEQVYLFL
-10 ELYIFLDSYPWI
+10 DSNPWI
-22 SIVFFAILQL
+22 SILFFAALQL

-44 FKRFFSSSENWNI
+44 FKGFFSNSENWKV
-57 EEKECSHAI
+57 EEKESGYAI
-66 LVENSSEDFT
+66 HIENSSEDLT
-76 ELVSEIN
+76 ELVGEIN
-83 EYLDKNE
+83 EYLEKNE

-103 NRLEALYEDATSK
+103 NRLEALHEDATSK
-116 VSFPTYLGLMGT
+116 ISFPTYLGLMGT

-142 VKKAGVSDEIVAALI
+142 VDKAGVSDEIVSALI
-157 GGIIVSMVTSLI
+157 GGVIVSMVTSLI

-183 VLKKVDNDKNNF
+183 VLKKVEGDKNKF

-230 GIIGEFK
+230 GVIGEFK

-287 QRETLKTLENFVAAA
+287 QRETLKTLESFVVAA
-302 DKFDAITTS
+302 DKFDAVTTS
-311 IAKLSEVKDNLA
+311 IAKLSEVKEDLA

-334 KFIGQMSIPERV
+334 KFISQMSVPERV

-363 LNALGESISQTQL
+363 LNALGESIAQTQL

-447 QAYEMIVKEC
+447 QAYEKIVKEC

-463 KRDEYIAEIKK
+463 KRDEYIAEIRK
-474 SLDLEAKNKHLAHLA
+474 SLDLEAKNQHLA
-489 QMPELLALLSNIQ
+489 QLAKMPELLVLLSNIQ
-502 SSVKVQPEVVSKIT
+502 SSVKVQPEVSSKIT
-516 TVSSQIN
+516 TVSHQID
-523 GIKSTLDSMEKKIG
+523 GVKSTLDSMEKKIV
-537 TTRATSQNRQEGP
+537 TTRSTSQNRPEGT
-550 KEPVKKRRWPF
+550 KEPTKKRRWPF
-561 SMFSRMK
+561 SMFRRKK

>member
-1 MEQVYLFLE
+1 MEKIYL
-10 ELYIFLDSYPWI
+10 ILDSNPWI
-22 SIVFFAILQL
+22 SILFFAALQL

-44 FKRFFSSSENWNI
+44 FKGFFSNSENWKV
-57 EEKECSHAI
+57 EEKESGYAI
-66 LVENSSEDFT
+66 HVENSSEDLT
-76 ELVSEIN
+76 ELVGEIN
-83 EYLDKNE
+83 EYLEKNE

-103 NRLEALYEDATSK
+103 NRLEALHEDATSK
-116 VSFPTYLGLMGT
+116 ISFPTYLGLMGT

-142 VKKAGVSDEIVAALI
+142 VEQAGVSDEIVSALI
-157 GGIIVSMVTSLI
+157 GGIIVSMVTSLV

-183 VLKKVDNDKNNF
+183 VLKIVENDKNKF

-230 GIIGEFK
+230 GVIGEFK

-287 QRETLKTLENFVAAA
+287 QRETLKTLESFVVAA
-302 DKFDAITTS
+302 DKFDAVTTS
-311 IAKLSEVKDNLA
+311 IAKLSEVKEDIE

-334 KFIGQMSIPERV
+334 KFIAQMGVPERV

-363 LNALGESISQTQL
+363 LNALGESISKTQL

-382 NLIQEQITAIQKKTD
+382 NLIMEQITAIQKKTD

-409 LKAVYEAQKKA
+409 LKAVYETQKNA

-426 KYCAAIDAHGDDFA
+426 KYCAAIDTHGDDFA

-447 QAYEMIVKEC
+447 QVYETIVKEC

-463 KRDEYIAEIKK
+463 KRDEYIAEIRK
-474 SLDLEAKNKHLAHLA
+474 SLDLEAKNQYLA
-489 QMPELLALLSNIQ
+489 QLTKIPELLALLSSIQ
-502 SSVKVQPEVVSKIT
+502 SSVKVQPDVASKIT
-516 TVSSQIN
+516 TVSSQIE
-523 GIKSTLDSMEKKIG
+523 GVKSTLDSMEKKIG
-537 TTRATSQNRQEGP
+537 TTRTVLQDREERP
-550 KEPVKKRRWPF
+550 KESVKKRRWPF
-561 SMFSRMK
+561 SMFSRKK

>member
-1 MEQVYLFLE
+1 MEQVYLFL
-10 ELYIFLDSYPWI
+10 DSNPWI
-22 SIVFFAILQL
+22 SIIFFAALQL

-44 FKRFFSSSENWNI
+44 FKGFFSNSENWNV
-57 EEKECSHAI
+57 EEKESGYAI
-66 LVENSSEDFT
+66 HVENSSEDLT
-76 ELVSEIN
+76 ELVGEIN
-83 EYLDKNE
+83 EYLEKNE

-103 NRLEALYEDATSK
+103 NRLEALHEDAVSK

-142 VKKAGVSDEIVAALI
+142 VDKAGVSDEIVSALI
-157 GGIIVSMVTSLI
+157 GGVIVSMVTSLI

-183 VLKKVDNDKNNF
+183 VLKKVEGDKNKF

-230 GIIGEFK
+230 GVIGEFK

-274 NVKLQEQLLRTMQ
+274 NVKMQEQLLKTMQ
-287 QRETLKTLENFVAAA
+287 QRETLKTLESFVVAA
-302 DKFDAITTS
+302 DKFDAVTTS
-311 IAKLSEVKDNLA
+311 IAKLSEVKEDLA

-334 KFIGQMSIPERV
+334 KFISQMSVPERV

-409 LKAVYEAQKKA
+409 LKAVYETQKNA

-426 KYCAAIDAHGDDFA
+426 KYCAAIDTHGDDFA
-440 LAMNDFK
+440 LAMNEFK
-447 QAYEMIVKEC
+447 QAYEKIVKEC
-457 MSAVEA
+457 MDAVEA
-463 KRDEYIAEIKK
+463 KRDEYIAEIRK
-474 SLDLEAKNKHLAHLA
+474 SLDLEAKNQHLA
-489 QMPELLALLSNIQ
+489 QLAKMSELLALLSNIQ
-502 SSVKVQPEVVSKIT
+502 SSVKVQPEVSSKIT
-516 TVSSQIN
+516 TVSNQID
-523 GIKSTLDSMEKKIG
+523 GVKSTLDAMEKKIG
-537 TTRATSQNRQEGP
+537 TTRAASQSRPAEP
-550 KEPVKKRRWPF
+550 KDTTQKKPWLKRL
-561 SMFSRMK
+561 FSRKK

>member
-1 MEQVYLFLE
+1 MEQIYLFL
-10 ELYIFLDSYPWI
+10 DSNPWI

-32 WAFIPTLRKLDK
+32 SAFIPTFRKLDK
-44 FKRFFSSSENWNI
+44 FKSFFSDSENWNI
-57 EEKECSHAI
+57 EEKESCHAI
-66 LVENSSEDFT
+66 LVENSSENFT

-142 VKKAGVSDEIVAALI
+142 VEQAGVSDEIVSALI
-157 GGIIVSMVTSLI
+157 GGIIVSMVTSLV

-183 VLKKVDNDKNNF
+183 VLKKVEGDKNKF

-230 GIIGEFK
+230 GVIGEFK

-259 SAVETMGKNMSLINE
+259 SAVETMGENMSLINE

-302 DKFDAITTS
+302 DKFDAVTTS
-311 IAKLSEVKDNLA
+311 IAKLSEVKENLA

-334 KFIGQMSIPERV
+334 KFIGQMSVPERV

-409 LKAVYEAQKKA
+409 LMAIYESQKNA

-426 KYCAAIDAHGDDFA
+426 KYCAAIDTHGEDFA

-447 QAYEMIVKEC
+447 QAYEKIVKEC
-457 MSAVEA
+457 MDAVEV
-463 KRDEYIAEIKK
+463 KRDEYIAEIRR
-474 SLDLEAKNKHLAHLA
+474 SLDLEAKNQHLA
-489 QMPELLALLSNIQ
+489 QLAKIPELLELLSGIQ
-502 SSVKVQPEVVSKIT
+502 SSVKVQPEVSSKIT
-516 TVSSQIN
+516 TVSSQID
-523 GIKSTLDSMEKKIG
+523 GVKSTLDSMEKKIG
-537 TTRATSQNRQEGP
+537 TTRAASINKIDGP
-550 KEPVKKRRWPF
+550 KGQTKKRRWPF
-561 SMFSRMK
+561 SMFSRKK

>member
-1 MEQVYLFLE
+1 MEQIYLFL
-10 ELYIFLDSYPWI
+10 DSNPWI

-32 WAFIPTLRKLDK
+32 SAFIPTFRKLDK
-44 FKRFFSSSENWNI
+44 FKSFFSDYENWKV
-57 EEKECSHAI
+57 EEKESGYAI
-66 LVENSSEDFT
+66 HVENSSDDLT
-76 ELVSEIN
+76 ELVGEIN
-83 EYLDKNE
+83 EYLEKNE

-103 NRLEALYEDATSK
+103 NRLEALHEDATSK
-116 VSFPTYLGLMGT
+116 ITFPTYLGLMGT

-142 VKKAGVSDEIVAALI
+142 VDKAGVSDEIVSALI
-157 GGIIVSMVTSLI
+157 GGVIVSMVTSLI

-183 VLKKVDNDKNNF
+183 VLKKVEGDKNKF

-230 GIIGEFK
+230 GVIGEFK

-274 NVKLQEQLLRTMQ
+274 NVKMQEQLLKTMQ
-287 QRETLKTLENFVAAA
+287 QRETLKTLESFVVAA
-302 DKFDAITTS
+302 DKFDAVTTS
-311 IAKLSEVKDNLA
+311 IAKLSEVKEELA

-334 KFIGQMSIPERV
+334 KFIGQMSVPERV

-397 LAVSYQELADDE
+397 LAISYQELADDE
-409 LKAVYEAQKKA
+409 LKAVYETQKNA

-426 KYCAAIDAHGDDFA
+426 KYCAAIDTHGDDFA
-440 LAMNDFK
+440 LAMNEFK
-447 QAYEMIVKEC
+447 QAYEKIVKEC
-457 MSAVEA
+457 MDAVEA
-463 KRDEYIAEIKK
+463 KRDEYIAEIRK
-474 SLDLEAKNKHLAHLA
+474 SLDLEAKNQHLA
-489 QMPELLALLSNIQ
+489 QLAKMPELLALLSNIQ
-502 SSVKVQPEVVSKIT
+502 SSVKVQPEVSSKIT
-516 TVSSQIN
+516 TVSNQID
-523 GIKSTLDSMEKKIG
+523 GVKSTLDAMEKKIG
-537 TTRATSQNRQEGP
+537 TTRAASQSRPAEP
-550 KEPVKKRRWPF
+550 KDTTQKKPWLKRL
-561 SMFSRMK
+561 FSRKK

>member
-1 MEQVYLFLE
+1 MEQVYLFL
-10 ELYIFLDSYPWI
+10 DSNPWI
-22 SIVFFAILQL
+22 SILFFAALQL

-44 FKRFFSSSENWNI
+44 FKGFFSNSENWKV
-57 EEKECSHAI
+57 EEKESGYAI
-66 LVENSSEDFT
+66 HVENSSEDLT
-76 ELVSEIN
+76 ELVGEIN
-83 EYLDKNE
+83 EYLEKNE

-103 NRLEALYEDATSK
+103 NRLEALHEDATSK
-116 VSFPTYLGLMGT
+116 ISFPTYLGLMGT

-142 VKKAGVSDEIVAALI
+142 VDKAGVSDEIVSALI
-157 GGIIVSMVTSLI
+157 GGVIVSMVTSLI

-183 VLKKVDNDKNNF
+183 VLKKVEGDKNKF

-230 GIIGEFK
+230 GVIGEFK

-274 NVKLQEQLLRTMQ
+274 NVKMQEQLLKTMQ
-287 QRETLKTLENFVAAA
+287 QRETLKTLESFVVAA
-302 DKFDAITTS
+302 DKFDAVTTS
-311 IAKLSEVKDNLA
+311 IAKLAEVKEELA

-334 KFIGQMSIPERV
+334 KFIGQMSVPERV

-397 LAVSYQELADDE
+397 LAISYQELADDE
-409 LKAVYEAQKKA
+409 LKAVYETQKNA

-426 KYCAAIDAHGDDFA
+426 KYCAAIDTHGDDFA
-440 LAMNDFK
+440 LAMNEFK
-447 QAYEMIVKEC
+447 QAYEKIVKEC
-457 MSAVEA
+457 MDAVEA
-463 KRDEYIAEIKK
+463 KRDEYIAEIRK
-474 SLDLEAKNKHLAHLA
+474 SLDLEAKNQHLA
-489 QMPELLALLSNIQ
+489 QLAKMPELLALLSNIQ
-502 SSVKVQPEVVSKIT
+502 SSVKVQPEVSSKIT
-516 TVSSQIN
+516 TVSNQID
-523 GIKSTLDSMEKKIG
+523 GVKSTLDAMEKKIG
-537 TTRATSQNRQEGP
+537 TTRAASQSRPAEP
-550 KEPVKKRRWPF
+550 KDTTQKKPWLKRL
-561 SMFSRMK
+561 FSRKK